1 MSRRDDLNKLL
12 TIKQRRLQKLNEQA
26 AVYSIN
32 TPPHISIEIE
42 DIEAEIE
49 QIQTD
54 LAALDAGGPS
64 TGEGDRSRPD
74 QLSDPP
80 DAERVAEPGGDT
92 REETPADQGAN
103 LREQLNQT
111 FDDQAL
117 AVFCLEH
124 YPAVYKQFRAG
135 LSKQEKIERLVRYCE
150 NQGMLDQLA
159 AAAH

>member
-26 AVYSIN
+26 A
-32 TPPHISIEIE
+32 
-42 DIEAEIE
+42 
-49 QIQTD
+49 
-54 LAALDAGGPS
+54 LDAGGPS
-64 TGEGDRSRPD
+64 TGEGARSRPD

-80 DAERVAEPGGDT
+80 ATGSVTEPGGGT
-92 REETPADQGAN
+92 REDTPADRAAN
-103 LREQLNQT
+103 LREQLNQA
-111 FDDQAL
+111 FDEQAL
-117 AVFCLEH
+117 AIFCLER